1 MVTYTIRKEIELK
14 PPPMLIKIFNT
25 ILKIEF
31 IYLKLIH
38 FVTFLKLLYLV
49 DISLILNR
57 MNKI

>member
-14 PPPMLIKIFNT
+14 PSPMLIKIFNT